1 MADEKQDGKGGAGE
15 QPGGASGSASGGAS
29 GAQPGAPPTED
40 RLTYETSGVDYDRI
54 DPLKVLAQQAARATG
69 ANLERAGAHAEVREV
84 AASRGES
91 AYVVD
96 IGDAYLASIT
106 ECLGTKAL
114 VADAMRKVPEASDAS
129 GREASG
135 RTWYD
140 HIAQDTI
147 ATAVND
153 LVTVGARPLSI
164 HAYWAA
170 GSSDWFDD
178 TERMNDLVEGWKA
191 ACDVL
196 GVAWG
201 GGETPCLTGVVEEGA
216 IDLAASCVGIIRPK
230 SRLTLG
236 EDLAAGDAIV
246 LLESSGIHANGLTL
260 ARKLAE
266 RLPEGYAT
274 VMPGGRTYGEAL
286 LDPTVLYP
294 PVTEAAFEAGI
305 GLRYVANIT
314 GHGWRKLMRHPGH
327 FTYRMTEVPPVPGVL
342 RFMVDET
349 RQTAEEAYGSLNMG
363 AGFALFVRPEDGDA
377 AVACAEAKGVRA
389 WVAGVVEDGPR
400 QVVIE
405 PQGVTLSGES
415 LALRD

>member
-1 MADEKQDGKGGAGE
+1 M
-15 QPGGASGSASGGAS
+15 
-29 GAQPGAPPTED
+29 
-40 RLTYETSGVDYDRI
+40 
-54 DPLKVLAQQAARATG
+54 
-69 ANLERAGAHAEVREV
+69 

-114 VADAMRKVPEASDAS
+114 VADAMREARAKSAMS
-129 GREASG
+129 GPPVSKAPG

-178 TERMNDLVEGWKA
+178 TERMNDLVDGWKA

-260 ARKLAE
+260 ARKLSE
-266 RLPEGYAT
+266 RLPAGYAT
-274 VMPGGRTYGEAL
+274 IMPGGRTYGEAL

-305 GLRYVANIT
+305 GLRYIANIT
-314 GHGWRKLMRHPGH
+314 GHGWRKIMRHPGR
-327 FTYRMTEVPPVPGVL
+327 FTYRITEVPPVPEVL
-342 RFMVDET
+342 RFMVEET

-377 AVACAEAKGVRA
+377 AVACAEAQGIRA

-405 PQGVTLSGES
+405 PLGVSLSGES

>member
-1 MADEKQDGKGGAGE
+1 MADEKQAGKGGAGE
-15 QPGGASGSASGGAS
+15 QPGGASG
-29 GAQPGAPPTED
+29 AQPDEH
-40 RLTYETSGVDYDRI
+40 LTYEESGVDYDRI
-54 DPLKVLAQQAARATG
+54 DPLKVLAQRAARATG
-69 ANLERAGAHAEVREV
+69 ANLDGAGAGAREV
-84 AASRGES
+84 PASRGES
-91 AYVVD
+91 AYVLD

-114 VADAMRKVPEASDAS
+114 VADAMRKVQTVS
-129 GREASG
+129 GVSGPPEASG

-260 ARKLAE
+260 ARKLSD
-266 RLPEGYAT
+266 RLPDGYAT
-274 VMPGGRTYGEAL
+274 AMPGGRTYGEAL

-305 GLRYVANIT
+305 GLRYMANIT
-314 GHGWRKLMRHPGH
+314 GHGWRKLMRHPGR
-327 FTYRMTEVPPVPGVL
+327 FTYRITEVPPVTDVL

-349 RQTAEEAYGSLNMG
+349 LQTTEEAYSSLNMG

-377 AVACAEAKGVRA
+377 AVACAESQGVRA
-389 WVAGVVEDGPR
+389 WVAGVVEDGLR

-405 PQGVTLSGES
+405 PVGVTLSGES

>member
-1 MADEKQDGKGGAGE
+1 MSDEKPDGKGAARDQHSGKEAPDD
-15 QPGGASGSASGGAS
+15 QPVD
-29 GAQPGAPPTED
+29 D
-40 RLTYETSGVDYDRI
+40 RLTYEDAGVDYDRI
-54 DPLKVLAQQAARATG
+54 DPLKVLAQRAARTTG
-69 ANLERAGAHAEVREV
+69 ANLGRAGAREV

-114 VADAMRKVPEASDAS
+114 VADALRETNEGPEVSAVM
-129 GREASG
+129 REASSESTQAPGRRATG

-178 TERMNDLVEGWKA
+178 AQRMNDLVEGWKA

-260 ARKLAE
+260 ARKLSD
-266 RLPEGYAT
+266 RLPDGYAT

-305 GLRYVANIT
+305 GLRYIANIT
-314 GHGWRKLMRHPGH
+314 GHGWRKIMRHPGS
-327 FTYRMTEVPPVPGVL
+327 FTYRITEVPPVPDVL
-342 RFMVDET
+342 EFMVDET

-377 AVACAEAKGVRA
+377 VVACAEAKGVRA

-405 PQGVTLSGES
+405 PVDVTLAGES
-415 LALRD
+415 LALRG

>member
-1 MADEKQDGKGGAGE
+1 MADEKPNGKGAADDRRFGRE
-15 QPGGASGSASGGAS
+15 VQDDRHVD
-29 GAQPGAPPTED
+29 D
-40 RLTYETSGVDYDRI
+40 RLTYEESGVDYDRI
-54 DPLKVLAQQAARATG
+54 DPLKVLAQRAARTTG
-69 ANLERAGAHAEVREV
+69 ANLDGAGPREV

-114 VADAMRKVPEASDAS
+114 VADAV
-129 GREASG
+129 REASG

-153 LVTVGARPLSI
+153 IVTVGARPLSI

-178 TERMNDLVEGWKA
+178 VERMNDLVEGWKA

-201 GGETPCLTGVVEEGA
+201 GGETPCLAGVVEEGA

-236 EDLAAGDAIV
+236 EDLHAGDAII

-266 RLPEGYAT
+266 RLPEGFGT
-274 VMPGGRTYGEAL
+274 PLPGGRTYGEAL
-286 LDPTVLYP
+286 LDPTALYP
-294 PVTEAAFEAGI
+294 PVTEAVFEAGVD
-305 GLRYVANIT
+305 LRYIANIT
-314 GHGWRKLMRHPGH
+314 GHGWRKIMRHPGR
-327 FTYRMTEVPPVPGVL
+327 FTYRITEVPPVPEVL
-342 RFMVDET
+342 KFMVDET

-363 AGFALFVRPEDGDA
+363 AGFALFVRPDEGDA

-400 QVVIE
+400 QVVID
-405 PQGVTLSGES
+405 PPGVTLAGES

>member
-1 MADEKQDGKGGAGE
+1 MADGHPTGSGEAGGKAAGGEAGDQAGG
-15 QPGGASGSASGGAS
+15 QPGGGPRG
-29 GAQPGAPPTED
+29 D
-40 RLTYETSGVDYDRI
+40 RLTYERSGVDYDRI
-54 DPLKVLAQQAARATG
+54 DPLKVLAQRAARSTG
-69 ANLERAGAHAEVREV
+69 ANLDGAGVREV

-114 VADAMRKVPEASDAS
+114 VADAMRKITGAS
-129 GREASG
+129 GASGATREASSDAPG

-153 LVTVGARPLSI
+153 IITVGARPLSI

-178 TERMNDLVEGWKA
+178 VERMNDLVAGWKA

-260 ARKLAE
+260 ARKLSE

-274 VMPGGRTYGEAL
+274 ALPGGRMYGEAL

-294 PVTEAAFEAGI
+294 PVTEACFEAGI
-305 GLRYVANIT
+305 GLRYIANIT
-314 GHGWRKLMRHPGH
+314 GHGWRKIMRHPGR
-327 FTYRMTEVPPVPGVL
+327 FTYRITEVPPVPEVL
-342 RFMVDET
+342 EFMVAET

-377 AVACAEAKGVRA
+377 AVACAEAQGVRA

-400 QVVIE
+400 QVAIE
-405 PQGVTLSGES
+405 PVGVTLAGES
-415 LALRD
+415 LALRG

>member
-1 MADEKQDGKGGAGE
+1 MDHSIGKH
-15 QPGGASGSASGGAS
+15 
-29 GAQPGAPPTED
+29 
-40 RLTYETSGVDYDRI
+40 LTYETSGVDYDRI
-54 DPLKVLAQQAARATG
+54 DPLKVLAQRAARSTG
-69 ANLERAGAHAEVREV
+69 DNLKFSGAGVREV
-84 AASRGES
+84 VASRGES
-91 AYVVD
+91 AYVLD
-96 IGDAYLASIT
+96 IADAYLASIT

-114 VADAMRKVPEASDAS
+114 VADAMREAARREAPGASEESDAPQASGASDAP
-129 GREASG
+129 EASG

-153 LVTVGARPLSI
+153 IITVGARPLSI

-178 TERMNDLVEGWKA
+178 VDRMNDLVSGWKA

-236 EDLAAGDAIV
+236 DDLAAGDAIV

-260 ARKLAE
+260 ARKLSD

-274 VMPGGRTYGEAL
+274 VMPGGRAYGEAL

-305 GLRYVANIT
+305 GLRYIANIT
-314 GHGWRKLMRHPGH
+314 GHGWRKIMRHPGS
-327 FTYRMTEVPPVPGVL
+327 FTYRITELPPVPEVL
-342 RFMVDET
+342 EFMVEET

-363 AGFALFVRPEDGDA
+363 AGFALFVRPADGDA
-377 AVACAEAKGVRA
+377 AVACAEAQGVRA

-405 PQGVTLSGES
+405 PLGVTLAGES

>member
-1 MADEKQDGKGGAGE
+1 MADEKQDGKGGAGA
-15 QPGGASGSASGGAS
+15 QPGDRQHGASSGAS
-29 GAQPGAPPTED
+29 GAPPGAPPTED

-54 DPLKVLAQQAARATG
+54 DPLKVLAQRAARSTG
-69 ANLERAGAHAEVREV
+69 ANLDGAGAREV
-84 AASRGES
+84 PASRGES
-91 AYVVD
+91 AFVLD

-114 VADAMRKVPEASDAS
+114 VADAMREVPAVS
-129 GREASG
+129 GVSGPPEASG

-246 LLESSGIHANGLTL
+246 LLESSGIHANGLTI
-260 ARKLAE
+260 ARRLSE
-266 RLPEGYAT
+266 RLSEGYAT
-274 VMPGGRTYGEAL
+274 AMPGGRTYGEAL

-305 GLRYVANIT
+305 GMRYIANIT
-314 GHGWRKLMRHPGH
+314 GHGWRKIMRHPGR
-327 FTYRMTEVPPVPGVL
+327 FTYRITDVPPVPDVL
-342 RFMVDET
+342 RFILDET

-377 AVACAEAKGVRA
+377 AVACAEAQGVRA

-400 QVVIE
+400 RVVIE
-405 PQGVTLSGES
+405 PLGVTLSGES

>member
-1 MADEKQDGKGGAGE
+1 M
-15 QPGGASGSASGGAS
+15 
-29 GAQPGAPPTED
+29 
-40 RLTYETSGVDYDRI
+40 
-54 DPLKVLAQQAARATG
+54 KVLAQRAARATG
-69 ANLERAGAHAEVREV
+69 SHLERAGAREV

-114 VADAMRKVPEASDAS
+114 VADAMRAAS
-129 GREASG
+129 GVSGASRASEASG

-147 ATAVND
+147 AAAVND
-153 LVTVGARPLSI
+153 IVTVGARPLSI

-178 TERMNDLVEGWKA
+178 VERMNDLVGGWKA

-196 GVAWG
+196 AVAWG

-230 SRLTLG
+230 SRLALG
-236 EDLAAGDAIV
+236 EDLGAGDAIV

-260 ARKLAE
+260 ARKLSD

-274 VMPGGRTYGEAL
+274 LLSGGRTYGEAL

-294 PVTEAAFEAGI
+294 PVTEAVFAAGI
-305 GLRYVANIT
+305 DLHYAANVT
-314 GHGWRKLMRHPGH
+314 GHGWRKIMRHPGR
-327 FTYRMTEVPPVPGVL
+327 FTYRMSEVPPVPEVL
-342 RFMVDET
+342 EFLVDET

-363 AGFALFVRPEDGDA
+363 AGFALYVRPEDGDA

-405 PQGVTLSGES
+405 PLDVTLAGES

>member
-1 MADEKQDGKGGAGE
+1 MADENQDGKV
-15 QPGGASGSASGGAS
+15 ASGNQSGE
-29 GAQPGAPPTED
+29 QPGAPPAED
-40 RLTYETSGVDYDRI
+40 RLTYEKSGVDYDRI
-54 DPLKVLAQQAARATG
+54 DPLKVLAQRAARSTG
-69 ANLERAGAHAEVREV
+69 ANLDGTGAGAREV
-84 AASRGES
+84 PASRGES

-114 VADAMRKVPEASDAS
+114 VADAMREINEAP
-129 GREASG
+129 EASG

-153 LVTVGARPLSI
+153 IVTVGARPLSI

-236 EDLAAGDAIV
+236 EDLAAGDAII

-274 VMPGGRTYGEAL
+274 TMPGGRTYGESL

-305 GLRYVANIT
+305 GLHYMANIT
-314 GHGWRKLMRHPGH
+314 GHGWRKVMRHPGR
-327 FTYRMTEVPPVPGVL
+327 FTYRMTDVPPVPEVL

-377 AVACAEAKGVRA
+377 AVACAEAQGVRA

-405 PQGVTLSGES
+405 PLGVTLSGES

>member
-1 MADEKQDGKGGAGE
+1 MADGH
-15 QPGGASGSASGGAS
+15 
-29 GAQPGAPPTED
+29 
-40 RLTYETSGVDYDRI
+40 LTYEDSGVDYDRI
-54 DPLKVLAQQAARATG
+54 DPLKVLAQRAARTTG
-69 ANLERAGAHAEVREV
+69 ANLERAGHAGAREV

-114 VADAMRKVPEASDAS
+114 VADAMRDVPAVS
-129 GREASG
+129 GVPGPPEMSEISKASG

-153 LVTVGARPLSI
+153 IITVGARPLSI

-170 GSSDWFDD
+170 GSSDWFED
-178 TERMNDLVEGWKA
+178 TERMNDLVDGWKA

-201 GGETPCLTGVVEEGA
+201 GGETPCLTGVVEESA

-236 EDLAAGDAIV
+236 EDLAAGDAII
-246 LLESSGIHANGLTL
+246 LLESNGIHANGLTL

-274 VMPGGRTYGEAL
+274 LMPGGRMYGEAL

-305 GLRYVANIT
+305 GLRYIANVT
-314 GHGWRKLMRHPGH
+314 GHGWRKIMRHPAR
-327 FTYRMTEVPPVPGVL
+327 FSYRITEVPPVPGVL
-342 RFMVDET
+342 AFIADES

-363 AGFALFVRPEDGDA
+363 AGFALFVRPEDGEA
-377 AVACAEAKGVRA
+377 VVACAEAKGVRA

-400 QVVIE
+400 QVVID
-405 PQGVTLSGES
+405 PLDVTLAGES

>member
-1 MADEKQDGKGGAGE
+1 MADDH
-15 QPGGASGSASGGAS
+15 
-29 GAQPGAPPTED
+29 
-40 RLTYETSGVDYDRI
+40 LTYEESGVDYDRI
-54 DPLKVLAQQAARATG
+54 DPLKVLAQRAARATG
-69 ANLERAGAHAEVREV
+69 VHLERDGAREV

-114 VADAMRKVPEASDAS
+114 VADAVRETSGASNASAVPEASVAPKAS
-129 GREASG
+129 EASG

-178 TERMNDLVEGWKA
+178 TERMNDLVGGWKA
-191 ACDVL
+191 ACDEL

-260 ARKLAE
+260 ARRLSE

-294 PVTEAAFEAGI
+294 PVTEAAFEAGV
-305 GLRYVANIT
+305 GLRYIANIT
-314 GHGWRKLMRHPGH
+314 GHGWRKIMRHPGR
-327 FTYRMTEVPPVPGVL
+327 FTYRITEAPPVPEVL
-342 RFMVDET
+342 EFLVEET
-349 RQTAEEAYGSLNMG
+349 RQTPEEAYGSLNMG
-363 AGFALFVRPEDGDA
+363 AGFALFVHPEDGDA
-377 AVACAEAKGVRA
+377 AVACAEASGIRA

-405 PQGVTLSGES
+405 PLHVTLAGES

>member
-1 MADEKQDGKGGAGE
+1 MADGH
-15 QPGGASGSASGGAS
+15 
-29 GAQPGAPPTED
+29 
-40 RLTYETSGVDYDRI
+40 LTYEDSGVDYDRI
-54 DPLKVLAQQAARATG
+54 DPLKVLAQQAARTTG
-69 ANLERAGAHAEVREV
+69 ANLERANAGAGASTGVREV

-114 VADAMRKVPEASDAS
+114 VADAMRNEQAES
-129 GREASG
+129 GAPGAPR

-178 TERMNDLVEGWKA
+178 TERMNDLVDGWKA

-196 GVAWG
+196 GMAWG
-201 GGETPCLTGVVEEGA
+201 GGETPCLTGVVEERA

-260 ARKLAE
+260 ARKLSE

-274 VMPGGRTYGEAL
+274 IMPGGRTYGEAL

-305 GLRYVANIT
+305 GLRYIANIT
-314 GHGWRKLMRHPGH
+314 GHGWRKIMRHPGR
-327 FTYRMTEVPPVPGVL
+327 FTYRISEVPPVPEVL
-342 RFMVDET
+342 QFMVDET
-349 RQTAEEAYGSLNMG
+349 RQNAEEAYGSLNMG

-377 AVACAEAKGVRA
+377 AVACAEAQGIRA
-389 WVAGVVEDGPR
+389 WIAGKVEDGPR

-405 PQGVTLSGES
+405 PLGVTLSGES

>member
-1 MADEKQDGKGGAGE
+1 MADEQTDSAGSDFDG
-15 QPGGASGSASGGAS
+15 SGG
-29 GAQPGAPPTED
+29 E
-40 RLTYETSGVDYDRI
+40 RLTYESSGVDYDRI
-54 DPLKVLAQQAARATG
+54 DPLKVLAQRAARDTG
-69 ANLERAGAHAEVREV
+69 TNLDGAGVREV

-114 VADAMRKVPEASDAS
+114 VADAMRAASSASEETGEKVESEASEES
-129 GREASG
+129 R

-153 LVTVGARPLSI
+153 LITVGARPLSI

-178 TERMNDLVEGWKA
+178 VERMNDLVAGWKA

-236 EDLAAGDAIV
+236 EELNAGDAIIF
-246 LLESSGIHANGLTL
+246 LESSGIHANGLTL

-274 VMPGGRTYGEAL
+274 LLPGGRTYGEAL

-294 PVTEAAFEAGI
+294 PVTEAAFRAGI
-305 GLRYVANIT
+305 GLHYIANIT
-314 GHGWRKLMRHPGH
+314 GHGWRKIMRHPGR
-327 FTYRMTEVPPVPGVL
+327 FTYRITEVPPVPEVL
-342 RFMVDET
+342 EFMVDET

-363 AGFALFVRPEDGDA
+363 AGFALYVRPEDSDA
-377 AVACAEAKGVRA
+377 AVACAEAEGVRA

-405 PQGVTLSGES
+405 PLGVTLAGES

>member
-1 MADEKQDGKGGAGE
+1 MADEKPNGSGA
-15 QPGGASGSASGGAS
+15 PGG
-29 GAQPGAPPTED
+29 PPAGD
-40 RLTYETSGVDYDRI
+40 RLTYEDSGVDYDRI

-69 ANLERAGAHAEVREV
+69 ANLERAGAHAGVREV

-114 VADAMRKVPEASDAS
+114 VADAMREARAKSAMS
-129 GREASG
+129 GPPVSKAPG

-140 HIAQDTI
+140 RIAQDTI

-178 TERMNDLVEGWKA
+178 TERMKDLVDGWKA

-260 ARKLAE
+260 ARKLSE
-266 RLPEGYAT
+266 RLPAGYAT

-305 GLRYVANIT
+305 GLRYIANIT
-314 GHGWRKLMRHPGH
+314 GHGWRKIMRHPGR
-327 FTYRMTEVPPVPGVL
+327 FTYRITEVPPVPEVL

-377 AVACAEAKGVRA
+377 AVACAEAQGIRA
-389 WVAGVVEDGPR
+389 WITGVVEDGPR

-405 PQGVTLSGES
+405 PLGVSLSGES

>member
-1 MADEKQDGKGGAGE
+1 MADEKPNGSGA
-15 QPGGASGSASGGAS
+15 PGG
-29 GAQPGAPPTED
+29 PPAGD
-40 RLTYETSGVDYDRI
+40 RLTYEDSGVDYDRI

-69 ANLERAGAHAEVREV
+69 ANLEGAGVREV

-114 VADAMRKVPEASDAS
+114 VADAMREARAKSAMS
-129 GREASG
+129 GPPG

-178 TERMNDLVEGWKA
+178 TERMKDLVDGWKA

-236 EDLAAGDAIV
+236 EDMAAGDAIV

-260 ARKLAE
+260 ARKLSE
-266 RLPEGYAT
+266 RLPAGYAT

-294 PVTEAAFEAGI
+294 PVTEAALEAGI
-305 GLRYVANIT
+305 GLRYIANIT
-314 GHGWRKLMRHPGH
+314 GHGWRKIMRHPGR
-327 FTYRMTEVPPVPGVL
+327 FTYRITEVPPVPEVL

-349 RQTAEEAYGSLNMG
+349 RQSAEEAYGSLNMG
-363 AGFALFVRPEDGDA
+363 AGFALFVRPEDGEA
-377 AVACAEAKGVRA
+377 AVAGAEAQGIRA

-405 PQGVTLSGES
+405 PLGVSLSGES

>member
-1 MADEKQDGKGGAGE
+1 MADEKPDGKGGAGA
-15 QPGGASGSASGGAS
+15 QPGGASGE
-29 GAQPGAPPTED
+29 QPGAPPADD
-40 RLTYETSGVDYDRI
+40 RLTYEESGVDYDRI

-69 ANLERAGAHAEVREV
+69 ANLDGAGAGAREV
-84 AASRGES
+84 PASRGES

-96 IGDAYLASIT
+96 IGDAYIASIT

-114 VADAMRKVPEASDAS
+114 VADAMRKVPAVS
-129 GREASG
+129 GVSGPPEASG

-178 TERMNDLVEGWKA
+178 TERMNDLVSGWKA
-191 ACDVL
+191 ACDAL

-260 ARKLAE
+260 ARKLAD
-266 RLPEGYAT
+266 RLPKGYAT

-294 PVTEAAFEAGI
+294 PVTEVVFEAGI

-314 GHGWRKLMRHPGH
+314 GHGWRKIMRHPGRL
-327 FTYRMTEVPPVPGVL
+327 TYRISEVPPVPEVL
-342 RFMVDET
+342 QFLVDET

-377 AVACAEAKGVRA
+377 AVACAEAQGVRA

-405 PQGVTLSGES
+405 PLGVTLSGES

>member
-1 MADEKQDGKGGAGE
+1 MVDGH
-15 QPGGASGSASGGAS
+15 
-29 GAQPGAPPTED
+29 
-40 RLTYETSGVDYDRI
+40 LTYEDSGVDYDRI
-54 DPLKVLAQQAARATG
+54 DPLKVLAQRAARTTG
-69 ANLERAGAHAEVREV
+69 ANLERAGHAGAREV

-114 VADAMRKVPEASDAS
+114 VADAMRDVPAVS
-129 GREASG
+129 GVPGPPEMSEISKASG

-153 LVTVGARPLSI
+153 IITVGARPLSI

-170 GSSDWFDD
+170 GSSDWFED
-178 TERMNDLVEGWKA
+178 TERMNDLVDGWKA

-201 GGETPCLTGVVEEGA
+201 GGETPCLTGVVDESA
-216 IDLAASCVGIIRPK
+216 IDLAASCVGLIRPK

-236 EDLAAGDAIV
+236 EDLAAGDAII
-246 LLESSGIHANGLTL
+246 LLESNGIHANGLTL

-274 VMPGGRTYGEAL
+274 LMPGGRMYGEAL

-305 GLRYVANIT
+305 GLRYIANVT
-314 GHGWRKLMRHPGH
+314 GHGWRKIMRHPAR
-327 FTYRMTEVPPVPGVL
+327 FTYRISEVPPVPEVL
-342 RFMVDET
+342 QFMVDET
-349 RQTAEEAYGSLNMG
+349 RQTEEEAYGSLNMG
-363 AGFALFVRPEDGDA
+363 AGFALFVRPEDGEA
-377 AVACAEAKGVRA
+377 VVACAEAKGVRA

-400 QVVIE
+400 QVVID
-405 PQGVTLSGES
+405 PLDVTLAGES

>member
-1 MADEKQDGKGGAGE
+1 MADGH
-15 QPGGASGSASGGAS
+15 
-29 GAQPGAPPTED
+29 
-40 RLTYETSGVDYDRI
+40 LTYEDSGVDYDRI

-69 ANLERAGAHAEVREV
+69 ANLERAGVQTGVREV

-114 VADAMRKVPEASDAS
+114 VADAMRKAPQVSGVSGPPERSETLKVS
-129 GREASG
+129 ESSEVSG

-178 TERMNDLVEGWKA
+178 TERMNDLVDGWKA
-191 ACDVL
+191 ACDLL

-260 ARKLAE
+260 ARKLSE

-274 VMPGGRTYGEAL
+274 VMAGGRKYGEAL
-286 LDPTVLYP
+286 LDPTVLYS

-305 GLRYVANIT
+305 SLRYIANIT
-314 GHGWRKLMRHPGH
+314 GHGWRKIMRHPGR
-327 FTYRMTEVPPVPGVL
+327 FTYRITEAPPVPEVL
-342 RFMVDET
+342 RFMVDQT
-349 RQTAEEAYGSLNMG
+349 RQTPEEAYGSLNMG

-377 AVACAEAKGVRA
+377 AVACAEAQGVRA

-405 PQGVTLSGES
+405 PLGVSLSGES

>member
-1 MADEKQDGKGGAGE
+1 MTD
-15 QPGGASGSASGGAS
+15 
-29 GAQPGAPPTED
+29 D
-40 RLTYETSGVDYDRI
+40 RLTYEDAGVDYDRI
-54 DPLKVLAQQAARATG
+54 DPLKVLAQKAARTTG
-69 ANLERAGAHAEVREV
+69 ANLDRAGTREV

-96 IGDAYLASIT
+96 IGDAYMASIT

-114 VADAMRKVPEASDAS
+114 VADALRDMARAS
-129 GREASG
+129 EASG
-135 RTWYD
+135 ASEESEESGASEASVAPRRTWYD

-178 TERMNDLVEGWKA
+178 VDRMNDLVEGWKA

-236 EDLAAGDAIV
+236 EDLAAGDAII

-260 ARKLAE
+260 ARKLSE
-266 RLPEGYAT
+266 RLPKGYAT
-274 VMPGGRTYGEAL
+274 PLPGGRTYGEAL

-294 PVTEAAFEAGI
+294 PVTEAAFRAGI
-305 GLRYVANIT
+305 GLRYIANIT
-314 GHGWRKLMRHPGH
+314 GHGWRKVMRHPGR
-327 FTYRMTEVPPVPGVL
+327 FTYRITEVPPVPEVL
-342 RFMVDET
+342 KFMVDET
-349 RQTAEEAYGSLNMG
+349 QQTAEEAYGSLNMG
-363 AGFALFVRPEDGDA
+363 AGFALFVRPEEGAA
-377 AVACAEAKGVRA
+377 AVACAEAEGVRA

-405 PQGVTLSGES
+405 PLGVTLAGES

>member
-1 MADEKQDGKGGAGE
+1 MADGH
-15 QPGGASGSASGGAS
+15 
-29 GAQPGAPPTED
+29 
-40 RLTYETSGVDYDRI
+40 LTYEDSGVDYGRI

-69 ANLERAGAHAEVREV
+69 ANLDRAGVREV

-114 VADAMRKVPEASDAS
+114 VADAMRNVQAISAQS
-129 GREASG
+129 GLSG
-135 RTWYD
+135 VSGPTWYD

-178 TERMNDLVEGWKA
+178 TDRMNDLVDGWKA

-201 GGETPCLTGVVEEGA
+201 GGETPCLTGVVEESA

-266 RLPEGYAT
+266 RLPEGYAA
-274 VMPGGRTYGEAL
+274 VMPGGRPYGEAL

-294 PVTEAAFEAGI
+294 PVIEAAFEAGI
-305 GLRYVANIT
+305 GLRYIANIT
-314 GHGWRKLMRHPGH
+314 GHGWRKIMRHPGR
-327 FTYRMTEVPPVPGVL
+327 FTYRITEVPPIPEVL
-342 RFMVDET
+342 QFMVEAT

-377 AVACAEAKGVRA
+377 VVACAEAAGIRA
-389 WVAGVVEDGPR
+389 WNAGVVEDGPR

-405 PQGVTLSGES
+405 PLRVTLSGES

>member
-1 MADEKQDGKGGAGE
+1 MADEKPNGSGA
-15 QPGGASGSASGGAS
+15 PGG
-29 GAQPGAPPTED
+29 PPAGD
-40 RLTYETSGVDYDRI
+40 RLTYEDSGVDYDRI

-69 ANLERAGAHAEVREV
+69 ANLERTGAHTGVREV

-114 VADAMRKVPEASDAS
+114 VADAMREARAES
-129 GREASG
+129 GVSG

-178 TERMNDLVEGWKA
+178 TDRMNDLVDGWKA

-260 ARKLAE
+260 ARKLSE
-266 RLPEGYAT
+266 RLLAGYAT

-305 GLRYVANIT
+305 GLRYIANIT
-314 GHGWRKLMRHPGH
+314 GHGWRKIMRHPAR
-327 FTYRMTEVPPVPGVL
+327 FTYRITEVPPVPEVL

-363 AGFALFVRPEDGDA
+363 AGFALFVRPEDGEA
-377 AVACAEAKGVRA
+377 AVTCAEAQGIRA

-405 PQGVTLSGES
+405 PLDVTLSGES

>member
-1 MADEKQDGKGGAGE
+1 MI
-15 QPGGASGSASGGAS
+15 
-29 GAQPGAPPTED
+29 ED
-40 RLTYETSGVDYDRI
+40 RLTYESSGVDYDRI
-54 DPLKVLAQQAARATG
+54 DPLKVLAQKAARSTG
-69 ANLERAGAHAEVREV
+69 DNLEGAGVKEVS
-84 AASRGES
+84 ASRGES

-96 IGDAYLASIT
+96 IGDAYFASIT

-114 VADAMRKVPEASDAS
+114 VADAMREVSDDA
-129 GREASG
+129 GVSG

-178 TERMNDLVEGWKA
+178 EARMNDLVSGWKA

-201 GGETPCLTGVVEEGA
+201 GGETPCLTGVVEESA

-230 SRLTLG
+230 PRLTLG
-236 EDLAAGDAIV
+236 EDLAAGDAII

-266 RLPEGYAT
+266 RLPDGYASA
-274 VMPGGRTYGEAL
+274 MSDGRGYGEAL

-305 GLRYVANIT
+305 DLRYIANIT
-314 GHGWRKLMRHPGH
+314 GHGWRKLMRHPGG
-327 FTYRMTEVPPVPGVL
+327 FTYRITEVPPVPEVL
-342 RFMVDET
+342 RFIVDET
-349 RQTAEEAYGSLNMG
+349 RETQEEAYGSLNMG
-363 AGFALFVRPEDGDA
+363 AGFALFVPPGDA
-377 AVACAEAKGVRA
+377 GKAVACSEQCGVRA
-389 WVAGVVEDGPR
+389 WHAGVVEDGPR

-405 PQGVTLSGES
+405 PLGVTLAGES
-415 LALRD
+415 LALRG

>member
-1 MADEKQDGKGGAGE
+1 MADENPNGSRASAG
-15 QPGGASGSASGGAS
+15 SGTPCGSPAG
-29 GAQPGAPPTED
+29 D
-40 RLTYETSGVDYDRI
+40 HLTYEDAGVDYDRI

-69 ANLERAGAHAEVREV
+69 ANLERAGAHTGVREV
-84 AASRGES
+84 TASRGES

-114 VADAMRKVPEASDAS
+114 VADAMRKVPAGS
-129 GREASG
+129 GSPGPPAMSGEPG
-135 RTWYD
+135 RTWYN

-170 GSSDWFDD
+170 GSSEWFDD
-178 TERMNDLVEGWKA
+178 TERMNDLVDGWKA

-260 ARKLAE
+260 ARKLSE

-274 VMPGGRTYGEAL
+274 AMPGGRTYGEAL

-305 GLRYVANIT
+305 GLRYIANIT
-314 GHGWRKLMRHPGH
+314 GHGWRKIMRHPGR
-327 FTYRMTEVPPVPGVL
+327 FTYRISEVPPVPEVL
-342 RFMVDET
+342 RFMVDKT
-349 RQTAEEAYGSLNMG
+349 RQTVEEAYGSLNMG

-377 AVACAEAKGVRA
+377 AVACAEARGIRA
-389 WVAGVVEDGPR
+389 WNAGVVEDGPR

-405 PQGVTLSGES
+405 PLGVTLSGES

>member
-1 MADEKQDGKGGAGE
+1 MADEKPNGSGA
-15 QPGGASGSASGGAS
+15 PGG
-29 GAQPGAPPTED
+29 PPAGD
-40 RLTYETSGVDYDRI
+40 RLTYEDSGVDYDRI

-69 ANLERAGAHAEVREV
+69 ANLERAGACAGVREV

-114 VADAMRKVPEASDAS
+114 VADAMREAPAVS
-129 GREASG
+129 GPTERSETSKEPR

-170 GSSDWFDD
+170 GSSDCFDD
-178 TERMNDLVEGWKA
+178 TERMNDLVDGWKA
-191 ACDVL
+191 ACDLL

-236 EDLAAGDAIV
+236 KDLAAGDAIV
-246 LLESSGIHANGLTL
+246 LLGSSGIHANGLTL
-260 ARKLAE
+260 ARKLSE
-266 RLPEGYAT
+266 RLPAGYAT
-274 VMPGGRTYGEAL
+274 IMPGGRTYGEAL

-305 GLRYVANIT
+305 GLRYIANIT
-314 GHGWRKLMRHPGH
+314 GHGWRKIMRHPGR
-327 FTYRMTEVPPVPGVL
+327 FTYRITEVPPVPEVL

-377 AVACAEAKGVRA
+377 AVACAEAQGIRA

-405 PQGVTLSGES
+405 PLGVTLSGES

>member
-1 MADEKQDGKGGAGE
+1 MADDRPDSAGSDFDG
-15 QPGGASGSASGGAS
+15 SGG
-29 GAQPGAPPTED
+29 E
-40 RLTYETSGVDYDRI
+40 RLTYESSGVDYDRI
-54 DPLKVLAQQAARATG
+54 DPLKVLAQRAARDTG
-69 ANLERAGAHAEVREV
+69 ANLDGAGAREV

-114 VADAMRKVPEASDAS
+114 VADAMCEASSVLRAS
-129 GREASG
+129 EESEESKASEASR

-153 LVTVGARPLSI
+153 IVTVGARPLSI

-178 TERMNDLVEGWKA
+178 VERMNDLVEGWKA

-236 EDLAAGDAIV
+236 EDLSAGDAII

-260 ARKLAE
+260 ARKLSE

-274 VMPGGRTYGEAL
+274 LLPGGRTYGVAL

-294 PVTEAAFEAGI
+294 PVTEAAFAAGI
-305 GLRYVANIT
+305 DLRYIANIT
-314 GHGWRKLMRHPGH
+314 GHGWRKIMRHPGR
-327 FTYRMTEVPPVPGVL
+327 FTYRITEVPPVPEVL
-342 RFMVDET
+342 KFMVDET
-349 RQTAEEAYGSLNMG
+349 QQTAEEAYGSLNMG

-377 AVACAEAKGVRA
+377 AVACAETEGIRA

-405 PQGVTLSGES
+405 PLGVTLAGES

>member
-1 MADEKQDGKGGAGE
+1 MAEGH
-15 QPGGASGSASGGAS
+15 
-29 GAQPGAPPTED
+29 
-40 RLTYETSGVDYDRI
+40 LTYEDSGVDYDRI

-69 ANLERAGAHAEVREV
+69 ANLERAGARTGVREV

-114 VADAMRKVPEASDAS
+114 VADAMREVPAVS
-129 GREASG
+129 GVPGAPR

-178 TERMNDLVEGWKA
+178 TERMNDLVDGWKA

-260 ARKLAE
+260 ARKLSE

-274 VMPGGRTYGEAL
+274 VMPGGRKYGEAL

-305 GLRYVANIT
+305 GLRYIANIT
-314 GHGWRKLMRHPGH
+314 GHGWRKIMRHPGR
-327 FTYRMTEVPPVPGVL
+327 FTYHISEVPPVPEVL
-342 RFMVDET
+342 QFMVDET

-363 AGFALFVRPEDGDA
+363 AGFALFVRPEDGEA
-377 AVACAEAKGVRA
+377 AVACAEAQGVRA
-389 WVAGVVEDGPR
+389 WIAGVVEDGPR

-405 PQGVTLSGES
+405 PPGITLSGES

>member
-1 MADEKQDGKGGAGE
+1 MADEKPNGSRASAGSGA
-15 QPGGASGSASGGAS
+15 PGG
-29 GAQPGAPPTED
+29 PPAGD
-40 RLTYETSGVDYDRI
+40 RLTYEDSGVDYDRI

-69 ANLERAGAHAEVREV
+69 ANLEGAGAHTGVREV

-114 VADAMRKVPEASDAS
+114 VADAMRKVQVES
-129 GREASG
+129 GVSRVSGPPVSKASG

-164 HAYWAA
+164 HAYWAS

-178 TERMNDLVEGWKA
+178 TDRMNDLVDGWKA

-230 SRLTLG
+230 SQLTLG

-260 ARKLAE
+260 ARRLSE
-266 RLPEGYAT
+266 RLPAGYAT
-274 VMPGGRTYGEAL
+274 IMPGGRTYGEAL

-294 PVTEAAFEAGI
+294 PVTEAVFEAGI
-305 GLRYVANIT
+305 GLRYIANIT
-314 GHGWRKLMRHPGH
+314 GHGWRKIMRHPGR
-327 FTYRMTEVPPVPGVL
+327 FTYRITEVPPVPEVL
-342 RFMVDET
+342 RFMVEET

-377 AVACAEAKGVRA
+377 AVACAEAQGIRA

-405 PQGVTLSGES
+405 PLGVTLSGES

>member
-1 MADEKQDGKGGAGE
+1 MADEKPNGSRASAGSGA
-15 QPGGASGSASGGAS
+15 PGG
-29 GAQPGAPPTED
+29 PPAGD
-40 RLTYETSGVDYDRI
+40 RLTYEDSGVDYDRI

-69 ANLERAGAHAEVREV
+69 ANLEGAGAHTGVREV

-114 VADAMRKVPEASDAS
+114 VADAMRKVQVES
-129 GREASG
+129 GVSRVSGPQVSKASG

-164 HAYWAA
+164 HAYWAS

-178 TERMNDLVEGWKA
+178 TDRMNDLVDGWKA

-230 SRLTLG
+230 SQLTLG

-260 ARKLAE
+260 ARRLSE
-266 RLPEGYAT
+266 RLPAGYAT
-274 VMPGGRTYGEAL
+274 IMPGGRTYGEAL

-294 PVTEAAFEAGI
+294 PVTEAVFEAGI
-305 GLRYVANIT
+305 GLRYIANIT
-314 GHGWRKLMRHPGH
+314 GHGWRKIMRHPGR
-327 FTYRMTEVPPVPGVL
+327 FTYRITEVPPVPEVL
-342 RFMVDET
+342 RFMVEET

-377 AVACAEAKGVRA
+377 AVACAEAQGIRA

-405 PQGVTLSGES
+405 PLGVTLSGES